1 MLVWRINEQ
10 FSIAK
15 NGAYDGS
22 VNCETGRFD
31 LLFLF
36 GWGWLP
42 RRSLTR
48 IISLLPF
55 PHGFEKETTVPSQ
68 PTNQHAGSPQA
79 RSAFTLVELLAV
91 IAIIGVLIGLLL
103 PAVQAAREA
112 ARQSQC
118 SSNLKQIGIAF
129 HNHHDAYGSL
139 PPANI
144 NSLSNDPSPSVF
156 AGHEANW
163 AWGTFILP
171 FVEGN
176 DIFVTLKPN
185 RVMPAPAGANTL
197 VAAGASS
204 TLAPLVQTGMPIY
217 LCPSDPAGRLTTDST
232 DDPNAR
238 KTLAGLSPATRF
250 GRSNYVVSLHDN
262 QLQNNLNEVRDAV
275 RNVRIQVPLDGIAFC
290 NSKVRFKDISD
301 GTGST
306 LLVGERVDAVTGG
319 GKPGVS
325 DTKNVPPIS
334 PSSAVW
340 AGTNLAGYAN
350 PDSFTTCCLIRGMI
364 WNGASA
370 HYSINDFSTVN
381 ASKGYSSNHP
391 GGSLFV
397 FSDGAVRYLGQDID
411 ATTFKRLANRR
422 DGNVV
427 GAY

>member
-1 MLVWRINEQ
+1 MHAHEEI
-10 FSIAK
+10 
-15 NGAYDGS
+15 
-22 VNCETGRFD
+22 ETTTS
-31 LLFLF
+31 
-36 GWGWLP
+36 
-42 RRSLTR
+42 RSLNPR
-48 IISLLPF
+48 
-55 PHGFEKETTVPSQ
+55 G
-68 PTNQHAGSPQA
+68 
-79 RSAFTLVELLAV
+79 AFTLVELLAV

-129 HNHHDAYGSL
+129 HNHHDAYGAL

-176 DIFVTLKPN
+176 DVFVTLNPN
-185 RVMPAPAGANTL
+185 RVMPATAGANTL

-204 TLAPLVQTGMPIY
+204 TLAPLVRTGMPIY
-217 LCPSDPAGRLTTDST
+217 LCPSDPQGPLTSDRTENKD
-232 DDPNAR
+232 AR
-238 KTLAGLSPATRF
+238 RTLAGQSPATRF

-275 RNVRIQVPLDGIAFC
+275 RNVRIQVRLDGVAFC
-290 NSKVRFKDISD
+290 NSKVRFKDILD

-319 GKPGVS
+319 GRGTGGTTEWGPNSGSFVM
-325 DTKNVPPIS
+325 NIAPIN
-334 PSSAVW
+334 PVSAVW
-340 AGTNLAGYAN
+340 AGTNLSGYAN
-350 PDSFTTCCLIRGMI
+350 PDSTTNGSLHRGMI

-381 ASKGYSSNHP
+381 ASKGYSSNHR
-391 GGSLFV
+391 GGALFV
-397 FSDGAVRYLGQDID
+397 FSDGAVRPLNQDID
-411 ATTFKRLANRR
+411 ATIFKRLANRR
-422 DGNVV
+422 DGNVIES
-427 GAY
+427 Y